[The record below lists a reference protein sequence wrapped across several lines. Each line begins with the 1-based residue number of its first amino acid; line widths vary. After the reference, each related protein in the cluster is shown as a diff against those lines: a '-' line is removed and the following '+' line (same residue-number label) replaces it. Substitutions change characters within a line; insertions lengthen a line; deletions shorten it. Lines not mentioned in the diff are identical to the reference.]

1 MKKTLQWPPSFF
13 KIMRISLIQLFIII
27 QFSGMSFAVDSNAQE
42 VLNRRLTINIREQKI
57 GVALEKLGK
66 LSGVNFMYSP
76 ELIQSQRKV
85 NLTAKEEKLE
95 SILDNFLTP
104 LKVTYEVSGKQI
116 LLKRIPAPKTGTP
129 AIEGMGTSIQTL
141 KSILFPIKGKVID
154 ATGATV
160 PGATVVLKGSSSVGT
175 TTDGEG
181 NFSLELPD
189 GSTTLVVSSI
199 GFLTQEISIANK
211 SMIEITLQ
219 SDVKSLSEV
228 VVTGYSSQSKRD
240 ITGSVSTVDTKELTK
255 VAAPNVAQQLQG
267 RVAGVTVTSN
277 NTPGGEATVRIR
289 GFGTINNNDPLYV
302 IDGVPTK
309 GGLNSINP
317 NNIESMQVLKDASSA
332 SIYGSR
338 AANGVIII
346 TTKKGK
352 SGAPQFSFNSRFGVQ
367 TGKVDLGLIIDP
379 QQFGDL
385 LWTQRRNAG
394 VLTNGNPAHQ
404 QYGNG
409 VNAVVPDYI
418 LAGSQYGITL
428 NPNNPND
435 PALALIDP
443 ARYNYNRTGFYQ
455 IVKANKQGTD
465 WEKEILRDAAIQE
478 YNVGATGGSEN
489 GRYAL
494 SLNYFKQDGILKNT
508 SFNRYSLRSNTEF
521 LFKKKIRF
529 GENLEVSYTENKGY
543 YSNNGTAS
551 STNNQDGNPIGNGFR
566 IPSIIPVYDIMGN
579 FAATRAAGLGPATNP
594 VAQLHRTKD
603 NRVNTFRTFGNAYVE
618 VDILKDL
625 IAKSSIGVDFTN
637 SNRTA
642 YVLLDLEEAEIES
655 NNSLTNEYAYDINW
669 TWSNTLNYSKTFGA
683 HKLNVL
689 AGTEA
694 IKGSGKNFSAVRTA
708 FYSED
713 PKYMYLSAGTAG
725 INNAGAGYEWSLFSI
740 FGKVNYAL
748 KDRYLLEATVR
759 RDGSSRFGQNNRY
772 GTFPAFSAGW
782 RLSEEAFMK
791 PLSWLDDL
799 KLRAGWGQTGNQEI
813 GNYNGFSTYRST
825 LNQSSYAIDGSNS
838 SVQAGFDTQAFGNQD
853 AKWETTTQTNV
864 GLDATFLKGMFNLN
878 LDVYNRTT
886 SDMLYQV
893 SLPATQGV
901 ATIPFV
907 NIGEMNNKG
916 FDLAIDFNN
925 KALEGQLTYSIG
937 GNISAYKNNVE
948 KLNNSAT
955 AVLLGPTIRSYT
967 WTRSVAGMPLYSFY
981 GLQIDGIYQNQAE
994 VDAGPT
1000 YPGYAAVGK
1009 YKYHDTDGDGVIT
1022 DADRKF
1028 LGNPHPDFTYGINLN
1043 VGYKGFDLSAFFQGV
1058 KGNEILNMVKRWTD
1072 FNNQAGNRS
1081 LRMLNDSW
1089 TPENPDAV
1097 LPILD
1102 ANDSRSQQPS
1112 SYFIEDG
1119 SYFRM
1124 KNLTIGYTLPA
1135 KALSKLGLTS
1145 ARIYLQ
1151 GQNLFTITK
1160 YSGIDPEVTSVGSAP
1175 GSTVLG
1181 VDQGNYPRSKMYQV
1195 GLNFGF

>member
-1 MKKTLQWPPSFF
+1 MKKTFYQQNSLL
-13 KIMRISLIQLFIII
+13 KIMRISLIQ
-27 QFSGMSFAVDSNAQE
+27 MSFIPMCTGLSFAFESGLPSENPGIAMTMVQPVD
-42 VLNRRLTINIREQKI
+42 VP
-57 GVALEKLGK
+57 V
-66 LSGVNFMYSP
+66 
-76 ELIQSQRKV
+76 
-85 NLTAKEEKLE
+85 
-95 SILDNFLTP
+95 
-104 LKVTYEVSGKQI
+104 
-116 LLKRIPAPKTGTP
+116 
-129 AIEGMGTSIQTL
+129 
-141 KSILFPIKGKVID
+141 KGKVKD
-154 ATGATV
+154 VTGSTI
-160 PGATVVLKGSSSVGT
+160 PGATIVLKGSSAVGT
-175 TTDGEG
+175 TTDAEG
-181 NFSLELPD
+181 NFLLNVPD

-199 GFLTQEISIANK
+199 GFLTMEIDINNRSQV
-211 SMIEITLQ
+211 EITLQ
-219 SDVKSLSEV
+219 SDVKALSEV

-240 ITGSVSTVDTKELTK
+240 ITGAVSTVDAKELTK

-352 SGAPQFSFNSRFGVQ
+352 AGKPQFTFNSRAGLQ
-367 TGKVDLGLIIDP
+367 TGRVDLDLIKDP

-394 VLTNGNPAHQ
+394 VLTNGNPSHQ

-409 VNAVVPDYI
+409 PSAVVPDYI
-418 LAGSQYGITL
+418 LAGSSYGL
-428 NPNNPND
+428 PASSPLVD
-435 PALALIDP
+435 PSL
-443 ARYNYNRTGFYQ
+443 YNYNRAGFYQ
-455 IVKANKQGTD
+455 IVEANKQGTD
-465 WEKEILRDAAIQE
+465 WHKEILRPAAIQE

-489 GRYAL
+489 GRYAIAF
-494 SLNYFKQDGILKNT
+494 NYFKQDGVLIHT

-521 LFKKKIRF
+521 TFKDRIRI

-543 YSNNGTAS
+543 YNNNGTQSAQ
-551 STNNQDGNPIGNGFR
+551 NNQDGNPIGNGYR
-566 IPSIIPVYDIMGN
+566 IPTIIPVYDIMGN

-594 VAQLHRTKD
+594 VAQLYRTRK
-603 NRVNTFRTFGNAYVE
+603 NQTNNFRAFGNAYLE

-625 IAKSSIGVDFTN
+625 IAKSSIGIDITAA
-637 SNRTA
+637 NRVGYT
-642 YVLLDLEEAEIES
+642 LMDLEEAEIEAA
-655 NNSLTNEYAYDINW
+655 NALTNANAYDINW
-669 TWSNTLNYSKTFGA
+669 TWSNTLNYNKTFGV
-683 HKLNVL
+683 HKLGVL
-689 AGTEA
+689 LGTEA
-694 IKGSGKNFSAVRTA
+694 IRGTGRDFTATRTT
-708 FYSED
+708 FFSED
-713 PKYMYLSAGTAG
+713 PQYMFLNAGTAG
-725 INNAGAGYEWSLFSI
+725 INNTGAGYEWALFSI
-740 FGKVNYAL
+740 FGKINYAL

-782 RLSEEAFMK
+782 RLSEEAFLK
-791 PLSWLDDL
+791 PVSWLDDL
-799 KLRAGWGQTGNQEI
+799 KIRAGWGQTGNQEI
-813 GNYNGFSTYRST
+813 GNYNGFSTYRSS
-825 LNQSSYAIDGSNS
+825 LVNSSYAIDGSNNA
-838 SVQAGFDTQAFGNQD
+838 VQPGFDTEAFGNPD
-853 AKWETTTQTNV
+853 AKWETTTQTNI
-864 GLDATFLKGMFNLN
+864 GIDATFLKGMFNFN
-878 LDVYNRTT
+878 LDLYNRTT

-893 SLPATQGV
+893 ALPATQGV

-907 NIGEMNNKG
+907 NVGEMNNKG
-916 FDLAIDFNN
+916 IDLAIDFNN
-925 KALEGQLTYSIG
+925 KALNGDLTYSIG
-937 GNISAYKNNVE
+937 ANFSTYKNEVM
-948 KLNNSAT
+948 KLNSSSS
-955 AVLLGPTIRSYT
+955 AVLLGPAIRSYT

-981 GLQIDGIYQNQAE
+981 GLQIDGIYQNQGE
-994 VDAGPT
+994 VDRGPR

-1009 YKYHDTDGDGVIT
+1009 YKYQDTDGDGTIT
-1022 DADRKF
+1022 DNDRKF

-1043 VGYKGFDLSAFFQGV
+1043 AGYKNFDLSAFFQGV
-1058 KGNEILNMVKRWTD
+1058 KGNQIINMVKRWVD

-1089 TPENPDAV
+1089 TPENPNAV

-1124 KNLTIGYTLPA
+1124 KNLTLGYTLPSGV
-1135 KALSKLGLTS
+1135 LSKIGFET
-1145 ARIYLQ
+1145 ARVYLQ
-1151 GQNLFTITK
+1151 AQNLFTITK
-1160 YSGIDPEVTSVGSAP
+1160 YSGIDPEVTSVGSTP

-1181 VDQGNYPRSKMYQV
+1181 VDQGNYPNSKMYQV
-1195 GLNFGF
+1195 GINFGF

>member
-1 MKKTLQWPPSFF
+1 MKKTFYWQKHLL
-13 KIMRISLIQLFIII
+13 KIMRISLIQMLIITM
-27 QFSGMSFAVDSNAQE
+27 FSGLSVAFDGFGQE
-42 VLNRRLTINIREQKI
+42 VLNRRLTINIKEQKI
-57 GVALEKLGK
+57 GAALNQIGK

-76 ELIQSQRKV
+76 ELIRSQRTV
-85 NLTAKEEKLE
+85 TFSAKEEKLE
-95 SILDNFLTP
+95 AILENFLTP
-104 LKVTYEVSGKQI
+104 LQVTYEVSGKQI
-116 LLKRIPAPKTGTP
+116 LLKRASAKPGQTQAQPESSGSSIKTTQP
-129 AIEGMGTSIQTL
+129 VDV
-141 KSILFPIKGKVID
+141 PVKGQVKD
-154 ATGATV
+154 ATGSTV

-175 TTDGEG
+175 TSDADGAFTL
-181 NFSLELPD
+181 NVPD

-199 GFLTQEISIANK
+199 GYLTMEVDITNK
-211 SMIEITLQ
+211 SMVEITLQ
-219 SDVKSLSEV
+219 SDVKALSEV

-240 ITGSVSTVDTKELTK
+240 ITGAVSTVDAVELTK

-277 NTPGGEATVRIR
+277 NSPGGEATVRIR

-352 SGAPQFSFNSRFGVQ
+352 AGAPRFTFNSRAGLQ
-367 TGKVDLGLIIDP
+367 TGKVDLDLIKDP

-385 LWTQRRNAG
+385 LWTQRKNAG
-394 VLTNGNPAHQ
+394 VLTNGKPSHQ

-409 VNAVVPDYI
+409 DNAVVPDYI
-418 LAGSQYGITL
+418 LAGSSYGL
-428 NPNNPND
+428 FEGDPKVNPS
-435 PALALIDP
+435 L
-443 ARYNYNRTGFYQ
+443 YNYNRAGFYQ
-455 IVKANKQGTD
+455 IVKANKEGTD
-465 WEKEILRDAAIQE
+465 WHKEILRPAAIQE
-478 YNVGATGGSEN
+478 YNVGATGGSET
-489 GRYAL
+489 GRYAV
-494 SLNYFKQDGILKNT
+494 SFNYFKQDGVLIHT

-521 LFKKKIRF
+521 SFKKRIRL

-543 YSNNGTAS
+543 YNNNGTAS
-551 STNNQDGNPIGNGFR
+551 SANNQDGNPVGNGYR

-594 VAQLHRTKD
+594 VAQLWRSRKNQT
-603 NRVNTFRTFGNAYVE
+603 NNFRAFGNAYLE

-625 IAKSSIGVDFTN
+625 TAKSSIGLDLTAA
-637 SNRTA
+637 NRVGYT
-642 YVLLDLEEAEIES
+642 LLDMEEAEIEAA
-655 NNSLTNEYAYDINW
+655 NALTNANAYDINW
-669 TWSNTLNYSKTFGA
+669 TWSNTLNYNKTFA
-683 HKLNVL
+683 NVHKLGVL
-689 AGTEA
+689 LGTEA
-694 IKGSGKNFSAVRTA
+694 IKGTGRDFTATRTT
-708 FYSED
+708 FFSED
-713 PKYMYLSAGTAG
+713 PQYMFLSSGTAG
-725 INNAGAGYEWSLFSI
+725 IANTGAGYEWALFSI
-740 FGKVNYAL
+740 FGKINYSL

-782 RLSEEAFMK
+782 RLSEEAFLK
-791 PLSWLDDL
+791 PLTWLDDL
-799 KLRAGWGQTGNQEI
+799 KIRAGWGQTGNQEI
-813 GNYNGFSTYRST
+813 GNYNGFSTYRSS
-825 LNQSSYAIDGSNS
+825 LSASSYAIDGSNNA
-838 SVQAGFDTQAFGNQD
+838 VQPGFDTEAFGNPD
-853 AKWETTTQTNV
+853 AKWETTTQTNI

-878 LDVYNRTT
+878 LDLYNRTT

-907 NIGEMNNKG
+907 NVGEMNNKG
-916 FDLAIDFNN
+916 IDLALDFNN
-925 KALEGQLTYSIG
+925 KALNGALTYSLG
-937 GNISAYKNNVE
+937 VNFSTYKNEVT
-948 KLNNSAT
+948 KLNNST
-955 AVLLGPTIRSYT
+955 SAVLLGPAIRSYT

-981 GLQIDGIYQNQAE
+981 GLQIDGIYQNQGD
-994 VDAGPT
+994 VDTGPK
-1000 YPGYAAVGK
+1000 YPGYAAIGK
-1009 YKYHDTDGDGVIT
+1009 YKYHDTDGDGTIT
-1022 DADRKF
+1022 DNDRKF

-1043 VGYKGFDLSAFFQGV
+1043 VGYKNFDVSAFFQGV
-1058 KGNEILNMVKRWTD
+1058 KGNQIINMVKRWVD

-1124 KNLTIGYTLPA
+1124 KNLTVGYTLPTGV
-1135 KALSKLGLTS
+1135 LSKIGFET

-1151 GQNLFTITK
+1151 AQNLFTITK
-1160 YSGIDPEVTSVGSAP
+1160 YSGIDPEVTSVGSSP
-1175 GSTVLG
+1175 GTTVLG
-1181 VDQGNYPRSKMYQV
+1181 VDQGNYPNSKMYQV
-1195 GLNFGF
+1195 GINFGF

>member
-1 MKKTLQWPPSFF
+1 MKKTFYRQNYLL
-13 KIMRISLIQLFIII
+13 KIMRISLMQMLMITM
-27 QFSGMSFAVDSNAQE
+27 FSGLSYAFDGFGQE
-42 VLNRRLTINIREQKI
+42 VLNRRLTINIKEQKI
-57 GVALEKLGK
+57 GTALNQIGK

-76 ELIQSQRKV
+76 ELIGSQRTV
-85 NLTAKEEKLE
+85 TFSAKEEKLE
-95 SILDNFLTP
+95 AILNNFLTP
-104 LKVTYEVSGKQI
+104 LQVTYEVSGKQI
-116 LLKRIPAPKTGTP
+116 LLKRASSKTAPTQSSGSSTKMTQP
-129 AIEGMGTSIQTL
+129 VDV
-141 KSILFPIKGKVID
+141 PVKGQVKD

-175 TTDGEG
+175 TTDADGA
-181 NFSLELPD
+181 FSLTVPD

-199 GFLTQEISIANK
+199 GFLTMEVDITNK
-211 SMIEITLQ
+211 SMVEITLQ
-219 SDVKSLSEV
+219 SDVKALSEV

-240 ITGSVSTVDTKELTK
+240 ITGAVSTVDAVELTK

-277 NTPGGEATVRIR
+277 NSPGGEATVRIR

-352 SGAPQFSFNSRFGVQ
+352 AGAPRFTFNSRAGLQ
-367 TGKVDLGLIIDP
+367 TGKIDLDLIKDP
-379 QQFGDL
+379 QQFGNL

-394 VLTNGNPAHQ
+394 VLTNGNPSHQ

-409 VNAVVPDYI
+409 TSPVVPDYI
-418 LAGSQYGITL
+418 LAGSSYGL
-428 NPNNPND
+428 PEGDPRVNPS
-435 PALALIDP
+435 L
-443 ARYNYNRTGFYQ
+443 YNYNRAGFYQ
-455 IVKANKQGTD
+455 IVKANKAGTD
-465 WEKEILRDAAIQE
+465 WHEEILRPAAIQE
-478 YNVGATGGSEN
+478 YNVGATGGSET
-489 GRYAL
+489 GRYAVAF
-494 SLNYFKQDGILKNT
+494 NYFKQDGVLIHT

-521 LFKKKIRF
+521 TFKKRIRI

-543 YSNNGTAS
+543 YNNNGTAS
-551 STNNQDGNPIGNGFR
+551 SANNQDGNPIGNGYR

-594 VAQLHRTKD
+594 VAQLWRTQ
-603 NRVNTFRTFGNAYVE
+603 NNQTNNFRAFGNAYLE
-618 VDILKDL
+618 ADILKDL
-625 IAKSSIGVDFTN
+625 TFKSSIGIDITAA
-637 SNRTA
+637 NRVGYT
-642 YVLLDLEEAEIES
+642 LLDLEEAEIEAA
-655 NNSLTNEYAYDINW
+655 NALTNANAYDINW
-669 TWSNTLNYSKTFGA
+669 TWSNTLNYNRNIGA
-683 HKLNVL
+683 NHKLGVL
-689 AGTEA
+689 LGTEA
-694 IKGSGKNFSAVRTA
+694 IKGTGRDFNATRTT
-708 FYSED
+708 FFSED
-713 PKYMYLSAGTAG
+713 PQYMFLSSGTAG
-725 INNAGAGYEWSLFSI
+725 INNAGGGYEWALFSI

-782 RLSEEAFMK
+782 RLSEEAFLK
-791 PLSWLDDL
+791 PLTWLDDL
-799 KLRAGWGQTGNQEI
+799 KIRGGWGQTGNQEI
-813 GNYNGFSTYRST
+813 GNYNGFSTYRSS
-825 LNQSSYAIDGSNS
+825 LNLSSYAIGGGNNA
-838 SVQAGFDTQAFGNQD
+838 VEPGFDTEAFGNPD
-853 AKWETTTQTNV
+853 AKWETTTQTNI
-864 GLDATFLKGMFNLN
+864 GLDATFLKGMFNFN
-878 LDVYNRTT
+878 LDLYNRTT

-893 SLPATQGV
+893 ALPATQGS

-907 NIGEMNNKG
+907 NVGEMNNKG
-916 FDLAIDFNN
+916 IDLVLDFNN
-925 KALEGQLTYSIG
+925 KALNGDLTYAVGVNFST
-937 GNISAYKNNVE
+937 YKNEVT
-948 KLNNSAT
+948 KLNNSAS
-955 AVLLGPTIRSYT
+955 AVLLGPAIRSYT
-967 WTRSVAGMPLYSFY
+967 WTRSVPGMPLYSFY
-981 GLQIDGIYQNQAE
+981 GLQIDGIYQNQGE
-994 VDAGPT
+994 VDAGPL

-1009 YKYHDTDGDGVIT
+1009 YKYHDTDGNGTIT
-1022 DADRKF
+1022 DNDRQF

-1043 VGYKGFDLSAFFQGV
+1043 VGYKNFDLSAFFQGV
-1058 KGNEILNMVKRWTD
+1058 KGNEIINMVKRWVD

-1112 SYFIEDG
+1112 SYFVEDG

-1124 KNLTIGYTLPA
+1124 KNLTLGYTLPSGV
-1135 KALSKLGLTS
+1135 LSKIGFES

-1151 GQNLFTITK
+1151 AQNLFTITK
-1160 YSGIDPEVTSVGSAP
+1160 YSGIDPEVTSVGSSP
-1175 GSTVLG
+1175 GTTVLG
-1181 VDQGNYPRSKMYQV
+1181 VDQGNYPNSKMYQV
-1195 GLNFGF
+1195 GINFGF